1 MAKAFYFD
9 MTRCIGCK
17 TCQIA
22 CKDKNDLPIGT
33 IFREISSY
41 EGGEFPALE
50 VFHYSASC
58 NHCADPACVANC
70 PTGAMYK
77 TEDGPVLHDDDV
89 CIGCGM
95 CVQSCPYGVPKLIEA
110 KGISG
115 KCDTCI
121 AIRNNGGEPQC
132 VAACP
137 MRALDFGEYDE
148 LLDKYPDAV
157 SINVLPFLP
166 ASETGPMTLVKVK
179 DCALNADMMKMD
191 Y

>member
-58 NHCADPACVANC
+58 IHCADPACVANC

-77 TEDGPVLHDDDV
+77 TEDGPVLHDDV